1 MNIDSS
7 RMTVPKFTAMKP
19 AGRKITVV
27 TAYDYMMA
35 GLVDAAGIEGI
46 LVGDSLGMVVQGHPT
61 TLPVTLDQIIYHAEM
76 VGRAVEQALVIV
88 DLPFPTD
95 RLAVRKRSAAQPA
108 SSKKPGARLSN
119 WKGASISRRSLPAL
133 VSAGIPVMAHCGL
146 RPQSVHQLGGYRVQR
161 DGVQLMAAAKAAVAA
176 GAFAIVLELVPADVA
191 AAITAAVAIPT
202 IGIGAGLGCDGQ
214 VLVVND
220 LLGLSPGRLPRHV
233 KTYANLR
240 ATILDA
246 VTRFREDVRQGVFPG
261 DEQTFR

>member
-1 MNIDSS
+1 
-7 RMTVPKFTAMKP
+7 
-19 AGRKITVV
+19 
-27 TAYDYMMA
+27 
-35 GLVDAAGIEGI
+35 
-46 LVGDSLGMVVQGHPT
+46 
-61 TLPVTLDQIIYHAEM
+61 
-76 VGRAVEQALVIV
+76 
-88 DLPFPTD
+88 
-95 RLAVRKRSAAQPA
+95 
-108 SSKKPGARLSN
+108 
-119 WKGASISRRSLPAL
+119 
-133 VSAGIPVMAHCGL
+133 
-146 RPQSVHQLGGYRVQR
+146 
-161 DGVQLMAAAKAAVAA
+161 MAAAKAAVAA